1 MTRLGDFW
9 KFLETNV
16 TLKLAQIL
24 GNFLGDFDVSHFLR
38 KKPILVTFWASI
50 ENFGLRLIP
59 TSGHT
64 GCEIRNE
71 RLSYFKGSP

>member
-24 GNFLGDFDVSHFLR
+24 GNFLGDFEVSQFLS
-38 KKPILVTFWASI
+38 KNYFAYLLGIYCKFWFTFNSDIWSHWLLESYLMSI
-50 ENFGLRLIP
+50 VAI
-59 TSGHT
+59 
-64 GCEIRNE
+64 
-71 RLSYFKGSP
+71 